1 MITTISICTA
11 SATCLNVFYEPGH
24 STLSPAPRPTPRLL
38 TTITLAPHPRPLQ
51 VFKCGF
57 PETGEYTYTPEPPE
71 GCPDPFMTTHRAGP
85 SPCGERCCRADHA
98 GDFTAGDAIPGS
110 GAISYTFQPTDNACK
125 YEEIQRGQI
134 LHYLHSRGIPILVTG
149 DSMMRQFFLR
159 LVMMIRGQKHLLDYH
174 VHAHGY
180 YAVCPEADVFRLST
194 SSSNI
199 SSMVPNNEHLKSKIP
214 SFFGLRSG
222 PGTLAGQQ
230 ALSRC
235 SRRPTEFHYLHS
247 PKWKNQVNM
256 VPYYLESL
264 PPGVKPIIFTSVA
277 YWEENAVVPQDYLDM
292 LSNELRY
299 KAHKVFVISVP
310 RIRVVLPERVDA
322 YTVRNAFM
330 RQWVEEQGEPFVF
343 VDFDTLAFS
352 PHTPPGGSNN
362 NWHYMCSLAWRLTCV
377 ACDLLQVDH
386 SDGKDAEGLP
396 VAQIPQGNVERIHA
410 TEDGMCSD
418 EMNRNMWQI
427 VFNALV
433 KPGKGQTGRRRFMR

>member
-1 MITTISICTA
+1 
-11 SATCLNVFYEPGH
+11 
-24 STLSPAPRPTPRLL
+24 
-38 TTITLAPHPRPLQ
+38 
-51 VFKCGF
+51 
-57 PETGEYTYTPEPPE
+57 
-71 GCPDPFMTTHRAGP
+71 
-85 SPCGERCCRADHA
+85 
-98 GDFTAGDAIPGS
+98 
-110 GAISYTFQPTDNACK
+110 
-125 YEEIQRGQI
+125 
-134 LHYLHSRGIPILVTG
+134 
-149 DSMMRQFFLR
+149 
-159 LVMMIRGQKHLLDYH
+159 
-174 VHAHGY
+174 
-180 YAVCPEADVFRLST
+180 
-194 SSSNI
+194 
-199 SSMVPNNEHLKSKIP
+199 
-214 SFFGLRSG
+214 
-222 PGTLAGQQ
+222 
-230 ALSRC
+230 
-235 SRRPTEFHYLHS
+235 
-247 PKWKNQVNM
+247 M